1 MAASTSAAAY
11 RAALENGLVDDL
23 HGQIYNRALKAIP
36 GSTANEIWRWLTENG
51 EARLS
56 QHSCSPRFRELVR
69 LGLICETEKRACRI
83 TGVNCV
89 TWTRLDT
96 PGVVPVVRERPI
108 VAKLQQIFDY
118 IANSENDTILVQS
131 ADSAVQHILDVAAE
145 LEIKL

>member
-36 GSTANEIWRWLTENG
+36 GSTANEVWRWLTENG
-51 EARLS
+51 ETRLS

-89 TWTRLDT
+89 TWVRLDT

-108 VAKLQQIFDY
+108 VAKLETLF
-118 IANSENDTILVQS
+118 
-131 ADSAVQHILDVAAE
+131 AAWIDRDGLISTGDAQAATETMLSLAKE
-145 LEIKL
+145 LGIKL